1 MNNFDIVEFGARLG
15 IFFVPFLFAL
25 CFHEFAHGLVAKW
38 KGDNTAELAGRLSL
52 NPMVHADPIGTWV
65 LPIAA
70 ILFSS
75 PFFFGWAKPV
85 PVNTRNLKNP
95 MDLFW
100 IALAGP
106 LSNVF
111 LALVATILLGVAY
124 AYSQAP
130 GSGTGILM
138 LLKTFISINLF
149 LAVFNLIPIHPLDG
163 GKIIEP
169 FLPVRWNM
177 WLMENQGQLNLFLFL
192 FIMLSGGLLAIPV
205 IWASNQLL
213 EVSIFIAQRLV

>member
-1 MNNFDIVEFGARLG
+1 MNHFDIVEFGARLG

-38 KGDNTAELAGRLSL
+38 KGDNTAEQAGRLSL

-65 LPIAA
+65 LPIVSIAFA
-70 ILFSS
+70 S

-85 PVNTRNLKNP
+85 PVNSRNLKNK
-95 MDLFW
+95 MDMFW

-106 LSNVF
+106 LSNIF
-111 LALVATILLGVAY
+111 LALVATVLLGVAY
-124 AYSQAP
+124 AYMNGP
-130 GSGTGILM
+130 RSGTGILM

-163 GKIIEP
+163 GKIVEP
-169 FLPVRWNM
+169 FLPLHWNR
-177 WLMENQGQLNLFLFL
+177 WLMENQAQLNMFLFVFL
-192 FIMLSGGLLAIPV
+192 MISGGLLALPV